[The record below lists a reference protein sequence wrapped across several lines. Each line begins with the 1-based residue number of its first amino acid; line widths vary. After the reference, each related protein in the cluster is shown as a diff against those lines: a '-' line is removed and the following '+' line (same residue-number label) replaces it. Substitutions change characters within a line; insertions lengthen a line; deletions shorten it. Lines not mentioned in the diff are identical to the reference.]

1 MQTNTQW
8 ETLKKN
14 FTLESL
20 VTLYLYR
27 KRNQCRLT
35 HFLYRFQT
43 DRMYTITSQWCLF
56 LHLFKKPVL
65 VTQQHTKNVHIVKV
79 LSVLESI
86 RRQHLRVKHRY
97 RFRAGNSPCPQIQI
111 SSENNLVSWCKNLSI
126 FVSDPGFL
134 VNPDQ
139 DPGFLVNSD
148 QDPGFLVNRD
158 PDTDFLRPKIHRP
171 VEK

>member
-8 ETLKKN
+8 ETLTKN

-27 KRNQCRLT
+27 NHLCW

-43 DRMYTITSQWCLF
+43 DRMYTTTSQWCLF
-56 LHLFKKPVL
+56 VHLFKKHVL
-65 VTQQHTKNVHIVKV
+65 VTQQHTKKMYK
-79 LSVLESI
+79 LYTYFRYLEAFSGNN
-86 RRQHLRVKHRY
+86 HLRVKY
-97 RFRAGNSPCPQIQI
+97 GYGFRAENS
-111 SSENNLVSWCKNLSI
+111 SSKNNFVRWCMNPY
-126 FVSDPGFL
+126 DPDFL
-134 VNPDQ
+134 LNPDE

-158 PDTDFLRPKIHRP
+158 PDTDLLWPKIR
-171 VEK
+171 